1 MQIVSDIEDLR
12 KIAARR
18 VPKMFYDFVDSGSWS
33 EQTYRSNQACFR
45 EILLRQRVGR
55 SIDGRSLK
63 TSMIGVDVSM
73 PVGIAPI
80 GLAGMIHADGEILAA
95 RAAQSAGGR
104 YTLSTLS
111 ISSLED
117 IQAATRAPFWF
128 QLYVMRDKQFMLSL
142 IDRAKA
148 AGCDALILTLDL
160 SVLGNRFKDAKNGLS
175 TPPKLTL
182 SSITNMLTKP
192 RWCMGMVRTHRRN
205 LGNIIGHAKG
215 VGDVHSLAAWVGQQ
229 LNPCL
234 SWHDIEWIK
243 ERWGG
248 KLVIKGILDA
258 DDAQTAVAAG
268 VDAIIVSNHGGR
280 QLDGAPASV
289 SVLPEI
295 VDRVGGEIE
304 VWIDSGIRSGQD
316 VLKAV
321 ALGAKGA
328 LIGRAHLWGLGAYG
342 EKGVRLALELIRRE
356 LDLTMAFCG
365 HTDIACVDRSVLVDR
380 TVSSML
386 RRADT
391 RSYPEAA
398 RAFSD
403 SDLPGSHQVLEG
415 QAVQGV
421 EATRAD

>member
-1 MQIVSDIEDLR
+1 LKIVSDIEDLR

-18 VPKMFYDFVDSGSWS
+18 VPRMFYDFVDSGSWT
-33 EQTYRSNQACFR
+33 EQTYRSNEACFK

-55 SIDGRSLK
+55 SIDERSLK
-63 TSMIGVDVSM
+63 TTMLGIDVSM

-80 GLAGMIHADGEILAA
+80 GLAGMIHPDGEILAA
-95 RAAQSAGGR
+95 KAALAAGVR

-111 ISSLED
+111 IASLED
-117 IQAATRAPFWF
+117 IQAATNAPFWF
-128 QLYVMRDKQFMLSL
+128 QLYVMRDKQFLLSL

-175 TPPKLTL
+175 TPPKLTI
-182 SSITNMLTKP
+182 SSVSNMLTKP
-192 RWCMGMVRTHRRN
+192 RWCMGMLRTHRRN

-215 VGDVHSLAAWVGQQ
+215 VGDVHSLANWIGQQ

-234 SWHDIEWIK
+234 SWTDVEWIK

-248 KLVIKGILDA
+248 KLVIKGILDPE
-258 DDAQTAVAAG
+258 DAQTAVAAG

-295 VDRVGGEIE
+295 VDKVGRSTE

-316 VLKAV
+316 VLKAI
-321 ALGAKGA
+321 ALGARGA
-328 LIGRAHLWGLGAYG
+328 LIGRAHLWGLGAFG
-342 EKGVRLALELIRRE
+342 EKGVRLALELIRKE

-365 HTDIACVDRSVLVDR
+365 HTDINAVNRTVLVEK
-380 TVSSML
+380 TVPMTG
-386 RRADT
+386 RRADS
-391 RSYPEAA
+391 RGVVEDD
-398 RAFSD
+398 RALTGFATAI
-403 SDLPGSHQVLEG
+403 HELE
-415 QAVQGV
+415 Q
-421 EATRAD
+421 ERI